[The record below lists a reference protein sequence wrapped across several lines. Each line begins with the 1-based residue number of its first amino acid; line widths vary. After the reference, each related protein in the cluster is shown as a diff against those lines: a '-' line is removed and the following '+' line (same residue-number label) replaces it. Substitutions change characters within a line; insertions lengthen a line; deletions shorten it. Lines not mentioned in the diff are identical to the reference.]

1 MSNTYAYFP
10 LARCYARDESTRPHL
25 LKEPGVRGR
34 SFGYTERHLQAVWFD
49 PKWRPRLLVT
59 SSGEKIEVEFPG
71 RWNLE
76 AGPDF
81 LGATLLVGP
90 DRRRISGDVEIHI
103 FPAGWKNHHHDADPR
118 YRNVCVHVTYFDGQ
132 LDDGLLPPGTLQVSL
147 RDCLKADPAFAF
159 EHIDV
164 SAYPYAGRAD
174 VPPCR
179 MVLAAWPVAYRLQL
193 LAAAGHERM
202 RLKAARFS
210 EAISVRG
217 IDQVLYEA
225 IMGALGYQH
234 NKLPFLNL
242 ASRLPVE
249 RLRHLAGG
257 NVLSAYAL
265 LAGMSGLLP
274 VELNSARDDETR
286 LFIRSLWD
294 VWWKLRHQLPE
305 PLEHRDWHLHGVRP
319 LNHPL
324 RRLMAGASIFLHHT
338 DGYRLLELWYGA
350 CGQGASFALEP
361 PEVNYWTYR
370 SSLGGNRKT
379 DRVAIIGRDRLDA
392 ITMNILI
399 PMAAACGFDSITIN
413 RQLETIKPE
422 PLNHIMKQVSYYLL
436 GPDHPSSSYRT
447 AIQRQGLLQIFHDY
461 CINDRSMCS
470 RCAFPDLLAA
480 IRRDGTSITGAQV
493 V

>member
-1 MSNTYAYFP
+1 MYSRSEP
-10 LARCYARDESTRPHL
+10 DRRHV
-25 LKEPGVRGR
+25 LKEPGARGR
-34 SFGYTERHLQAVWFD
+34 TFTYSERHLQAVWFD
-49 PKWRPRLLVT
+49 PKWRPSVLFT
-59 SSGEKIEVEFPG
+59 GQGEEVEVEFPG

-103 FPAGWKNHHHDADPR
+103 FPADWKNHHHDTDPR
-118 YRNVCVHVTYFDGQ
+118 YRNVCVHVSYFDGQ
-132 LDDGLLPPGTLQVSL
+132 LDEGLLPPGALQVSL
-147 RDCLKADPAFAF
+147 RASLKADPTFAF

-164 SAYPYAGRAD
+164 STYPYAGRAD

-179 MVLAAWPVAYRLQL
+179 NVLAAWPVEHRHRLF
-193 LAAAGHERM
+193 AAAGHERM
-202 RLKAARFS
+202 RLKAARFA

-242 ASRLPVE
+242 ATRLPVE
-249 RLRHLAGG
+249 RLRQLSGG

-265 LAGMSGLLP
+265 MAGMSGLLP
-274 VELNSARDDETR
+274 KEMNETWDDETR
-286 LFIRSLWD
+286 LFVRSVWD

-305 PLEHRDWHLHGVRP
+305 PAIRSDWHLHGVRP

-324 RRLMAGASIFLHHT
+324 RRLMAGASIFMHYT
-338 DGYRLLELWYGA
+338 DGYQLIESWNKA
-350 CGQGASFALEP
+350 FGQGTLFALEP
-361 PEVNYWTYR
+361 PGENYWTFR
-370 SSLGGNRKT
+370 SSLGGIRNS
-379 DRVAIIGRDRLDA
+379 DRMVILGRDRLDA
-392 ITMNILI
+392 INLNILI
-399 PMAAACGFDSITIN
+399 PMAAACGFNSAQIN
-413 RQLETIKPE
+413 RQLEAIKPE

-436 GPDHPSSSYRT
+436 GPDHPSTSYRT

-470 RCAFPDLLAA
+470 RCAFPGLLSR
-480 IRRDGTSITGAQV
+480 INQKQ
-493 V
+493 